1 MWYEEKFVNG
11 KMCYRTK
18 SSGAW
23 TPLSVKELSR
33 MYVQLQ
39 MSYTN
44 LQLDFKEAER
54 IFALRKEQPKVD
66 DA

>member
-44 LQLDFKEAER
+44 LQRDLEEKER
-54 IFALRKEQPKVD
+54 QLTLREEQPK
-66 DA
+66 

>member
-1 MWYEEKFVNG
+1 MWYEEKFING

-18 SSGAW
+18 SSGSW

-39 MSYTN
+39 MHSNN
-44 LQLDFKEAER
+44 LQSELDRANILLSIRE
-54 IFALRKEQPKVD
+54 EQPKVD
-66 DA
+66 DE

>member
-18 SSGAW
+18 LSGAW

-44 LQLDFKEAER
+44 LQRDLEEKER
-54 IFALRKEQPKVD
+54 QLTLREEQPK
-66 DA
+66 